1 MSDIIPF
8 PQNKEKLIKDIKTHF
23 EQEKYEPMYDTF
35 MKYEKEFELTT
46 ELALL
51 KCEMLLRME
60 QYLELR
66 EEAIVLL
73 KQGFDAYNQL
83 MIYYI
88 TSLHGLGQYYEC
100 IEVFNQIIEQVEDH
114 NIRMQLY
121 PIKEDAQMQLNE
133 NKKHYIARIQQFT
146 ELNVNQQLYL
156 IFDLMHEG
164 QYGFTDTF
172 AELLSSHNFHSNVQT
187 IILEY
192 LKKGQYEKEVDFS
205 KYETDFSVY
214 PAQLPGLEYASF
226 TQHVIPK
233 VLERFEDN
241 YGDQL
246 RSEISQMLQS
256 FAIALY
262 PLEIEEVA
270 SVNVWVNTFY
280 HYIEQMLNLSFAS
293 VDNLNQEV
301 YAWISKVEKNIKQ

>member
-23 EQEKYEPMYDTF
+23 EQEKYESMYDTF

-121 PIKEDAQMQLNE
+121 PIKERCTNAV
-133 NKKHYIARIQQFT
+133 K
-146 ELNVNQQLYL
+146 
-156 IFDLMHEG
+156 
-164 QYGFTDTF
+164 
-172 AELLSSHNFHSNVQT
+172 
-187 IILEY
+187 
-192 LKKGQYEKEVDFS
+192 
-205 KYETDFSVY
+205 
-214 PAQLPGLEYASF
+214 
-226 TQHVIPK
+226 
-233 VLERFEDN
+233 
-241 YGDQL
+241 
-246 RSEISQMLQS
+246 
-256 FAIALY
+256 
-262 PLEIEEVA
+262 
-270 SVNVWVNTFY
+270 
-280 HYIEQMLNLSFAS
+280 
-293 VDNLNQEV
+293 
-301 YAWISKVEKNIKQ
+301 

>member
-8 PQNKEKLIKDIKTHF
+8 PQNNEKLIKDIKTFF
-23 EQEKYEPMYDTF
+23 EQEKYEQMYDAF
-35 MKYEKEFELTT
+35 MNYEREFELTT

-66 EEAIVLL
+66 EEAIILL
-73 KQGFDAYNQL
+73 KQGYDAYDRL
-83 MIYYI
+83 MVYYM
-88 TSLHGLGQYYEC
+88 TSLHGLGQYFEC
-100 IEVFNQIIEQVEDH
+100 VEVFNQIIDQVKDH
-114 NIRMQLY
+114 NIRMQLF

-133 NKKHYIARIQQFT
+133 NKKRYIARMKDFSNLKID
-146 ELNVNQQLYL
+146 QQLYL

-172 AELLSSHNFHSNVQT
+172 AELLSSHQFHSNVQT

-192 LKKGQYEKEVDFS
+192 LKKGQYNNEIQFK
-205 KYETDFSVY
+205 KYDAEFNVRPD
-214 PAQLPGLEYASF
+214 QLPGLEYAAF
-226 TQHVIPK
+226 TQQVIPN
-233 VLERFEDN
+233 VMERFESN

-246 RSEISQMLQS
+246 RSEIAQMLQN

-262 PLEIEEVA
+262 PLEIEKVA
-270 SVNVWVNTFY
+270 SIKDWVNSFY
-280 HYIEQMLNLSFAS
+280 VYIEKMLNLKFAETENINEEINIWIEK
-293 VDNLNQEV
+293 VQE
-301 YAWISKVEKNIKQ
+301 NIK